1 MEDQDKTLKMCSGF
15 SEARAWNGSTGYLL
29 SILRLINLHIAAL
42 VAGLASSLIKLVA
55 DRPQ

>member
-1 MEDQDKTLKMCSGF
+1 MCSGF